1 MYKLKQFTFALAAVC
16 VLSTACGQD
25 GTTETTSAS
34 AAETKAE
41 TTVETTAAVKS
52 KAAVASGDETAAE
65 QTIDTVGLVPVS
77 AADLK
82 EGTYDISVESS
93 SSMFKI
99 ISCALTVKDGAM
111 TARMTMGGTGYLYV
125 YMGTG
130 EEASKVPES
139 DLISFEEN
147 SDGTHSFTV
156 PVEALNEVLPCT
168 AFSKKKEKWYDREL
182 VFEALGIPADA
193 FLNTSLKTVEDL
205 GLADG
210 TYTVEVAL
218 TGGSG
223 RASVESPA
231 VVEVKDGKAEV
242 TIIWSSANYDYM
254 RVDEEKF
261 LPVNTEGNSTF
272 VITVAGFDSPLTV
285 YADTTAMSTP
295 HEIEYTLTF
304 DSSTLEE
311 QKQ

>member
-1 MYKLKQFTFALAAVC
+1 MHKLKQLSFVLAAVC
-16 VLSTACGQD
+16 ALSTACGQS
-25 GTTETTSAS
+25 GTAETTSAS

-41 TTVETTAAVKS
+41 TTVETTAAVES
-52 KAAVASGDETAAE
+52 KAAVASGNETAAE
-65 QTIDTVGLVPVS
+65 QAIDTVGLVPVS

-99 ISCALTVKDGAM
+99 ISCALTVQDGAM

-156 PVEALNEVLPCT
+156 PVETLNEVLP
-168 AFSKKKEKWYDREL
+168 FSKKKEKWYDREL
-182 VFEALGIPADA
+182 VFEASGIPADA

-210 TYTVEVAL
+210 TYTVEAAL

-231 VVEVKDGKAEV
+231 VVEVKDGKAEA
-242 TIIWSSANYDYM
+242 TIIWSSSNYDYM

-272 VITVAGFDSPLTV
+272 VITVTGFDSPLTV

>member
-1 MYKLKQFTFALAAVC
+1 MHKLKQFTFALAAVC
-16 VLSTACGQD
+16 ALSTACGQS
-25 GTTETTSAS
+25 GTAETPSAS

-41 TTVETTAAVKS
+41 TTVETTAAVES
-52 KAAVASGDETAAE
+52 KAAVASGNETAAE

-99 ISCALTVKDGAM
+99 ISCALTVKEGAM

-156 PVEALNEVLPCT
+156 PVETLNEVLPCA
-168 AFSKKKEKWYDREL
+168 AFSKKKEKWYDRKL
-182 VFEALGIPADA
+182 A
-193 FLNTSLKTVEDL
+193 FLASSLGDAVSVDVKMTTVSDLALED
-205 GLADG
+205 GIYEAD
-210 TYTVEVAL
+210 VVLE
-218 TGGSG
+218 GGSG

-231 VVEVKDGKAEV
+231 KITVKQGEATAE
-242 TIIWSSANYDYM
+242 IIFSSPNYDYV
-254 RVDEEKF
+254 RIGEEKYE
-261 LPVNTEGNSTF
+261 PVNTEGNSAF
-272 VITVAGFDSPLTV
+272 EIPVDGFD
-285 YADTTAMSTP
+285 YRMQIAADTVAMSTP
-295 HEIEYTLTF
+295 HEIDYTLFF
-304 DSSTLEE
+304 DSATIKKAE
-311 QKQ
+311 

>member
-1 MYKLKQFTFALAAVC
+1 MHKLKQFPFARAAVC
-16 VLSTACGQD
+16 ALSTACGQS
-25 GTTETTSAS
+25 GTAETPSAS

-41 TTVETTAAVKS
+41 TTVETTAAVES
-52 KAAVASGDETAAE
+52 KAAVASGNETAAE

-99 ISCALTVKDGAM
+99 ISCALTVKEGAM

-156 PVEALNEVLPCT
+156 PVETLNEVLPCT

-182 VFEALGIPADA
+182 VFEASGIPADA

-210 TYTVEVAL
+210 TYTVEAAL

-231 VVEVKDGKAEV
+231 VVEVKDGKAEA
-242 TIIWSSANYDYM
+242 TIIWSSSNYDYM

-272 VITVAGFDSPLTV
+272 VITVTGFDSPLTV

>member
-1 MYKLKQFTFALAAVC
+1 MNKLKQFSFVLAAVC
-16 VLSTACGQD
+16 ALSTACGQSN
-25 GTTETTSAS
+25 TAETTAVS
-34 AAETKAE
+34 AAETIAE
-41 TTVETTAAVKS
+41 TTAETTAAEES
-52 KAAVASGDETAAE
+52 KAAVASGEETAAE
-65 QTIDTVGLVPVS
+65 QTLDTTGLVPV
-77 AADLK
+77 AAEDLK

-99 ISCALTVKDGAM
+99 TSCALTVENGTM

-130 EEASKVPES
+130 EEASKAPES
-139 DLISFEEN
+139 DLIAFEEN

-156 PVEALNEVLPCT
+156 PVEALNEALPCS

-182 VFEALGIPADA
+182 VFEASGIPADA
-193 FLNTSLKTVEDL
+193 FLNSSLKTVEDL

-210 TYTVEVAL
+210 TYTAEVAL

-223 RASVESPA
+223 RVSVESPA
-231 VVEVKDGKAEV
+231 VIEVKDGNAEA
-242 TIIWSSANYDYM
+242 TIIWSSSNYDYV
-254 RVDEEKF
+254 RVDEEKL

-272 VITVAGFDSPLTV
+272 VIPVAGFDSPLTV

-304 DSSTLEE
+304 DSSTLTE
-311 QKQ
+311 QK

>member
-1 MYKLKQFTFALAAVC
+1 MHKLKQFTFALAAVC
-16 VLSTACGQD
+16 ALSTACGQP

-41 TTVETTAAVKS
+41 TTVETTAAVES
-52 KAAVASGDETAAE
+52 KAAVASGNETAAE

-99 ISCALTVKDGAM
+99 ISCALTVQDGAM

-156 PVEALNEVLPCT
+156 PVETLNEVLPCT

-182 VFEALGIPADA
+182 VFEASGIPADA

-210 TYTVEVAL
+210 TYTVEAAL

-231 VVEVKDGKAEV
+231 PTT
-242 TIIWSSANYDYM
+242 TICGWTRRSFFRSI
-254 RVDEEKF
+254 RREI
-261 LPVNTEGNSTF
+261 P
-272 VITVAGFDSPLTV
+272 PL
-285 YADTTAMSTP
+285 
-295 HEIEYTLTF
+295 
-304 DSSTLEE
+304 
-311 QKQ
+311 

>member
-1 MYKLKQFTFALAAVC
+1 MHKLKQFTFALAAVC
-16 VLSTACGQD
+16 GQSGTA
-25 GTTETTSAS
+25 ETTSAS
-34 AAETKAE
+34 AAETTAE
-41 TTVETTAAVKS
+41 TTVETTAAVES
-52 KAAVASGDETAAE
+52 KAAVASGNETAVE

-82 EGTYDISVESS
+82 DGTYDISVESS

-99 ISCALTVKDGAM
+99 ISCALTVQDGAM

-156 PVEALNEVLPCT
+156 PVEALNEVLPCA

-182 VFEALGIPADA
+182 VFEASGIPADA

-210 TYTVEVAL
+210 TYTEEVSL

-231 VVEVKDGKAEV
+231 VVEVKDGKAEA
-242 TIIWSSANYDYM
+242 TIIWSSSNYDYM

-272 VITVAGFDSPLTV
+272 VITVTGFDSPLTV
-285 YADTTAMSTP
+285 YADTTAMSIP

>member
-1 MYKLKQFTFALAAVC
+1 MLITGTALINLKGEKNFMHKLKQFTFALAAVC
-16 VLSTACGQD
+16 ALSTACGQS
-25 GTTETTSAS
+25 GTAETPSAS

-41 TTVETTAAVKS
+41 TTVETTAAVES
-52 KAAVASGDETAAE
+52 KAAVASGNETAAE
-65 QTIDTVGLVPVS
+65 QTIDTAGLFPVS

-156 PVEALNEVLPCT
+156 PVETLNEVLPCT

-182 VFEALGIPADA
+182 VFEASGIPA
-193 FLNTSLKTVEDL
+193 
-205 GLADG
+205 
-210 TYTVEVAL
+210 
-218 TGGSG
+218 
-223 RASVESPA
+223 ESPLFCA
-231 VVEVKDGKAEV
+231 KNDKRKGENE
-242 TIIWSSANYDYM
+242 
-254 RVDEEKF
+254 
-261 LPVNTEGNSTF
+261 
-272 VITVAGFDSPLTV
+272 
-285 YADTTAMSTP
+285 
-295 HEIEYTLTF
+295 
-304 DSSTLEE
+304 
-311 QKQ
+311 

>member
-1 MYKLKQFTFALAAVC
+1 MHKLKQFTFALAAAC
-16 VLSTACGQD
+16 ALSTVCGQS
-25 GTTETTSAS
+25 GTAETPSAS

-41 TTVETTAAVKS
+41 TTVETTAAVES
-52 KAAVASGDETAAE
+52 KAAVASGNETAAE

-99 ISCALTVKDGAM
+99 ISCALTVKEGAM

-156 PVEALNEVLPCT
+156 PVETLNEVLPCT

-182 VFEALGIPADA
+182 VFEASGIPADA

-210 TYTVEVAL
+210 TYTVEAAL

-231 VVEVKDGKAEV
+231 VVEVKDGKAEA
-242 TIIWSSANYDYM
+242 TIIWSSSNYDYM

-272 VITVAGFDSPLTV
+272 VITVTGFDSPLTV

>member
-1 MYKLKQFTFALAAVC
+1 MHKLKQFTFILAAVC
-16 VLSTACGQD
+16 ALSTACGQS
-25 GTTETTSAS
+25 GTAETASAS

-41 TTVETTAAVKS
+41 TTVETTAVES
-52 KAAVASGDETAAE
+52 KADVASGDETAAE
-65 QTIDTVGLVPVS
+65 QTLDTVGLIPVS

-99 ISCALTVKDGAM
+99 TACALTVKDGAM

-130 EEASKVPES
+130 EEASKAPES

-156 PVEALNEVLPCT
+156 PVEALNEAVPCT
-168 AFSKKKEKWYDREL
+168 AFSRKKEKWYDREL
-182 VFEALGIPADA
+182 VFETSGIPEDA
-193 FLNTSLKTVEDL
+193 FLNTTLKTVENL

-218 TGGSG
+218 NGGSG

-231 VVEVKDGKAEV
+231 VVEVKDGKAEA
-242 TIIWSSANYDYM
+242 TIIWSSSNYDYM
-254 RVDEEKF
+254 RVDEEKL

-272 VITVAGFDSPLTV
+272 VIPVTGFDSPLTV